1 MKQFANIQ
9 TDGGVE
15 FDLAR
20 SGRLAKDLF
29 GEHVMDDEESDHR
42 VPEEWEGDEENDQK
56 PIPPLKIV
64 MLIVGTRGDVQ
75 PFIAIGKKLQVFH
88 MDNICVLFRFFH
100 FMCLLIFHQ
109 SVFIRRWSL
118 ELELCVTQCYGHCV

>member
-20 SGRLAKDLF
+20 SGRLARDLF
-29 GEHVMDDEESDHR
+29 GEDVMDEDESVHGIA
-42 VPEEWEGDEENDQK
+42 EEGEGDEEIDQK

-75 PFIAIGKKLQVFH
+75 PFIAIGKKLQVTCNY
-88 MDNICVLFRFFH
+88 DSWVLFLF
-100 FMCLLIFHQ
+100 LLLDF
-109 SVFIRRWSL
+109 SV
-118 ELELCVTQCYGHCV
+118 

>member
-15 FDLAR
+15 FDLDR

-29 GEHVMDDEESDHR
+29 GEHVMDEERDHGIA
-42 VPEEWEGDEENDQK
+42 EEWEGDEEIDQR

-75 PFIAIGKKLQVFH
+75 PFIAIGKKLQVFTWT
-88 MDNICVLFRFFH
+88 ILGF
-100 FMCLLIFHQ
+100 LLLDL
-109 SVFIRRWSL
+109 SV
-118 ELELCVTQCYGHCV
+118 